1 MIQKFNNNDNND
13 SFSSCFFF
21 AFSFFS
27 FFFCF
32 SYSNLLCSNLH
43 YFSYSF
49 RHFVIFISLILHFL
63 SVPLILG
70 LSIFFNLNF
79 YFLINSELITN
90 LITPLSNNASTII
103 PFCILILSNLI
114 FTITFLSM
122 SLLFRLQQDIL
133 FTILLSIV
141 NLL

>member
-1 MIQKFNNNDNND
+1 MIIMIL
-13 SFSSCFFF
+13 SLF
-21 AFSFFS
+21 AFSLLFLFFLSS
-27 FFFCF
+27 FVFPTLIF
-32 SYSNLLCSNLH
+32 SAPISTT
-43 YFSYSF
+43 FSYSF

-90 LITPLSNNASTII
+90 LITPLSNNVSTII

-133 FTILLSIV
+133 FTTLLSIV